1 MREGEKWDVRYN
13 IDLSTFGHSR
23 NVGLHRKCYDNFVA
37 LNALCNDTWIEN
49 GWNFVFVANQK
60 YWL

>member
-23 NVGLHRKCYDNFVA
+23 WVAQKSYDDFVA

>member
-13 IDLSTFGHSR
+13 IYLSTFGHSR
-23 NVGLHRKCYDNFVA
+23 WVAQKSYDNFDA
-37 LNALCNDTWIEN
+37 LNALCIAIWIEN

-60 YWL
+60 Y